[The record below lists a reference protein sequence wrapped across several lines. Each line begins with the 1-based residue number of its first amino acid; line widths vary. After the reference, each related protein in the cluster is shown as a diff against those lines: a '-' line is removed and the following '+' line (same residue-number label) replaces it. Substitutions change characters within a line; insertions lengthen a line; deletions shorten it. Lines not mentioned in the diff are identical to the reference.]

1 MSGTS
6 RAANAQST
14 DTKKESMMTTTPRG
28 ASGHHQAPDSAF
40 DGEER
45 EGTTTE
51 VRIALGGRQPDS
63 NISAIGGGAGGS
75 RRKRR
80 RQRSPGGKRWRP
92 QGHVHSE
99 GLNREHIFQELEGL
113 LRQIRE
119 EAEESSN
126 RTVEEVGA
134 MARTVTT
141 FTKELEEQSDPVS
154 ERLRSEYQRIRGM
167 LTQALRGER

>member
-1 MSGTS
+1 
-6 RAANAQST
+6 
-14 DTKKESMMTTTPRG
+14 MMTTTRQG
-28 ASGHHQAPDSAF
+28 ASGHHKAPDSAF
-40 DGEER
+40 DDEGR
-45 EGTTTE
+45 ESTNTD
-51 VRIALGGRQPDS
+51 VRAAAGGWQPDS
-63 NISAIGGGAGGS
+63 HVSEIGGAGGGS

-80 RQRSPGGKRWRP
+80 RQRSQRGKRRRP

-99 GLNREHIFQELEGL
+99 GVSREHIFQELEGL

-126 RTVEEVGA
+126 WTEEKISSMAQTVG
-134 MARTVTT
+134 T

-154 ERLRSEYQRIRGM
+154 QRLRSEYQRIREM

>member
-1 MSGTS
+1 
-6 RAANAQST
+6 
-14 DTKKESMMTTTPRG
+14 MTTTRQG
-28 ASGHHQAPDSAF
+28 ASGHHKAPDSAF

-45 EGTTTE
+45 EGTTTDG
-51 VRIALGGRQPDS
+51 AHCC
-63 NISAIGGGAGGS
+63 SAAGSPIPMFPRSGERAGGS

-80 RQRSPGGKRWRP
+80 RQRSQRGKRRRP

-99 GLNREHIFQELEGL
+99 GMNREHIFQELEGL

-126 RTVEEVGA
+126 RTEEEVSA

-154 ERLRSEYQRIRGM
+154 ERLRSEYQRIREM